1 MKKMKLNI
9 VKTMSILLLVIALM
23 IIGGVSSLAEAKPLV
38 IGVTQIVEHPAL
50 DAARDGFIAAL
61 EEAGFKEGVDVVYD
75 VQNALGDFNNAIS
88 IAQKFKDDK
97 VDIIFA
103 IATPTAQA
111 CLLYTSDAADEED
124 GVVIGV

>member
-61 EEAGFKEGVDVVYD
+61 EEAGFKEGVDAVSYTHLR
-75 VQNALGDFNNAIS
+75 AHETRH
-88 IAQKFKDDK
+88 
-97 VDIIFA
+97 DIV
-103 IATPTAQA
+103 
-111 CLLYTSDAADEED
+111 CRLLLEKKKKKKK
-124 GVVIGV
+124 